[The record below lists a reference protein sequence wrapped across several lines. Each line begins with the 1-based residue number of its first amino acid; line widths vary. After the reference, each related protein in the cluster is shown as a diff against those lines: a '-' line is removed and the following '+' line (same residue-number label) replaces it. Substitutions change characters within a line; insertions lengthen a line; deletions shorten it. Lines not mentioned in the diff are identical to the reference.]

1 MDEADVYRRKH
12 KEYSELRQAFYS
24 LVQVRLLA
32 LTGVNVRATGLLPSL
47 IRETDDWQNR
57 RVGWDWSE
65 LREEFGGYPARFE
78 LALCVGDVLCAL
90 AVGRPSKGRTLMKLY
105 YLEGN
110 PDLTHPLKGSV
121 LTSVLEGFELYAAM
135 LDCPVARLVSPL
147 EGVIPRY
154 KVAGYR
160 LAEGKHGQL
169 YYEKPVKRS

>member
-24 LVQVRLLA
+24 LLQVRLLA
-32 LTGVNVRATGLLPSL
+32 LTGVSVTATELFPSL
-47 IRETDDWQNR
+47 IRATEGWQNR
-57 RVGWDWSE
+57 RVSWDWSE

-78 LALCVGDVLCAL
+78 LALCVSHVLCAL
-90 AVGRPSKGRTLMKLY
+90 AVGRPSKGKTFMKLY

-135 LDCPVARLVSPL
+135 LDCSVARLISPL
-147 EGVIPRY
+147 EEVIPRY
-154 KVAGYR
+154 KAAGYK
-160 LAEGKHGQL
+160 LAEGKRRQL
-169 YYEKPVKRS
+169 LYEKPVKRI